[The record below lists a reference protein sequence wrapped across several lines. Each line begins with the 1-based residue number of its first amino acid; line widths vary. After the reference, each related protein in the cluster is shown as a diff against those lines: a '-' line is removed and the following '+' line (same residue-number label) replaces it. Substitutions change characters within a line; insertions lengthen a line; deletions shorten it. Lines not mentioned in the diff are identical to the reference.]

1 MTGSRRT
8 AAPEVAV
15 DEAAAGF
22 RTYEVY
28 QRERVWEPR
37 PPIKPRELYTP
48 QFLDDPYPVLTAL
61 REATPCYR
69 DWPGNAFWVTRYDDV
84 TSVFVDEPNYVTR
97 PRAWFAELEGIG
109 QNRRDEIAVRGCV
122 TRIVD
127 AAAAE
132 VAHALCDELAA
143 EQDGAGA
150 ADLAIGFAARY
161 PVELWARV
169 LGLPAPS
176 FAWFAERLLRLRRAG
191 SWEPRSREDARTAFH
206 ELLAGLQPVVAQ
218 RRDAPGDDLISVIAG
233 LGGDERDVVATL
245 LEEDHDTLHGS
256 LANLWFLL
264 LTHRDQLGIVTEE
277 RRLVKAA
284 WLEAMR
290 HSTPVLIARRFT
302 RHEVERFGRLLPDG
316 ALVVCSA
323 AAANRDRR
331 AFPDPD
337 TFSITRKDLC
347 HREAR
352 GHYRADGLCSPVS
365 FGTGAPSKHPAL
377 PEDRPRSRFALTRDT
392 AVTASR
398 VLLERLGDVTL
409 AAGATPTLRSLQWG
423 ELRTC
428 WSLPVTFTPR

>member
-1 MTGSRRT
+1 MTVAPRT

-48 QFLDDPYPVLTAL
+48 QFLEDPYPILTAL

-84 TSVFVDEPNYVTR
+84 TSVFVDEPNYATR
-97 PRAWFAELEGIG
+97 PVTWFAELDGAG
-109 QNRRDEIAVRGCV
+109 RDRREEIPVRACV
-122 TRIVD
+122 THIVD
-127 AAAAE
+127 AAAGE
-132 VAHALCDELAA
+132 VAHRLCDELVA
-143 EQDGAGA
+143 EQAAAGA

-169 LGLPAPS
+169 LALPAES
-176 FAWFAERLLRLRRAG
+176 FGWFAERLLRLRRAA
-191 SWEPRSREDARTAFH
+191 SWEPRSRSDAREAFR
-206 ELLAGLQPVVAQ
+206 ELVAGFAPLVTE
-218 RRDAPGDDLISVIAG
+218 RRAAPGDDLISVLAG
-233 LGGDERDVVATL
+233 LGADEHDLAVTL

-264 LTHRDQLGIVTEE
+264 LTERDQLAIVTEE

-290 HSTPVLIARRFT
+290 HSTPVVVARRFT

-316 ALVVCSA
+316 ALVMLSA
-323 AAANRDRR
+323 AAANRDPRV
-331 AFPDPD
+331 FQDPD
-337 TFSITRKDLC
+337 TFSVTRKDLC

-377 PEDRPRSRFALTRDT
+377 PEDRPRSRLALTRDT

-398 VLLERLGDVTL
+398 VLLDRLGDVRL
-409 AAGATPTLRSLQWG
+409 AEGAEPRLRSLQWG

-428 WSLPVTFTPR
+428 WSLPVTFIPR